1 MSEKAIELLTQIV
14 AQQQQTLDKLADGQ
28 QRIEKILVDAT
39 GHPMAALPEPT
50 VTEKTESVVPAS
62 REREITEAEA
72 HAKFAPLENRALE
85 TFLEGQRV
93 ENKATEHIVFVSG
106 GGRAG

>member
-14 AQQQQTLDKLADGQ
+14 AQQQQTLDKLADGLQ
-28 QRIEKILVDAT
+28 WVEKILVDAT
-39 GHPMAALPEPT
+39 GHPMTAPPEPT
-50 VTEKTESVVPAS
+50 VEKPESVVPAS
-62 REREITEAEA
+62 REREISEAEA

-93 ENKATEHIVFVSG
+93 EDRATEHIVFVSG

>member
-50 VTEKTESVVPAS
+50 VERPESVVPAS
-62 REREITEAEA
+62 REREISEAEA

-93 ENKATEHIVFVSG
+93 EHKATEHTVFVSG